1 MSMRP
6 GFSMIETG
14 ICWWSK
20 SRSHKHVLD
29 SLFVCVSLWRNA
41 YFIAWWYKR
50 EKGDQITCC
59 YPLLINTATQH
70 NDHCMIPCQNPYPM
84 RTFQTL
90 LKHAV
95 TQKTLHLST
104 LWKVLHKFAAR
115 WLEVLQ
121 RKETTHAKWSQ
132 KKKKVN
138 WDSLQCSTTNLVACF
153 KLPSHRSG

>member
-1 MSMRP
+1 MSMRV
-6 GFSMIETG
+6 GFPMIETG

-29 SLFVCVSLWRNA
+29 SLFVCVSFWRNA

-50 EKGDQITCC
+50 EKEDQITCC

-70 NDHCMIPCQNPYPM
+70 NDHCMIPCQIP
-84 RTFQTL
+84 
-90 LKHAV
+90 
-95 TQKTLHLST
+95 TQWELSKLCSSMQWPKRLCTCQPSGKSYTSLQQDGLRSSKEKKLHMQSD
-104 LWKVLHKFAAR
+104 HR
-115 WLEVLQ
+115 
-121 RKETTHAKWSQ
+121 
-132 KKKKVN
+132 KKKVN